1 MSTVAQSLA
10 ALDARW
16 FTDVLREGGHATAT
30 VVTAHPEPMAFRGAV
45 GEMARIRLEYDDSGD
60 PGPASVIAKTRGTS
74 EVQAG
79 MDTAMGLYERES
91 RFYAELGDRVPV
103 GTPHVFHIGDGV
115 ETPLLME
122 DLGGLRVGDQM
133 QGLSVPDAER
143 TMDALGDLHAAFWNA
158 PELDLA
164 WIAQPADGV
173 YAAMIVQLVASGVET
188 LRERYAGR
196 VPDTVL
202 DGVGD
207 VAPRWG
213 DVLRRCAEGPKTL
226 VHNDCRL
233 DNVFFDGDGGPVFV
247 DWQVVAR
254 TRGTQDVANLL
265 AGSMNVEDLRG
276 NWERL
281 LRRYHDRLRL
291 GGIGDYAWED
301 CVRHYRQNILY
312 PLGAGIA
319 LLGQLDIG
327 DDRRLGDA
335 IVLRALNHV
344 ADLDCLEL
352 L

>member
-1 MSTVAQSLA
+1 
-10 ALDARW
+10 
-16 FTDVLREGGHATAT
+16 
-30 VVTAHPEPMAFRGAV
+30 
-45 GEMARIRLEYDDSGD
+45 
-60 PGPASVIAKTRGTS
+60 
-74 EVQAG
+74 
-79 MDTAMGLYERES
+79 
-91 RFYAELGDRVPV
+91 
-103 GTPHVFHIGDGV
+103 
-115 ETPLLME
+115 
-122 DLGGLRVGDQM
+122 M